1 MTAENKPDNP
11 EVKSTEL
18 SRHQDV
24 VRSLLEEDQLVAFK
38 QRTRFG
44 RRKFSPGLKVLLWA
58 LRIYVV
64 VMLIIVVIQIVRT
77 LR

>member
-1 MTAENKPDNP
+1 MNADLNPDNHNL
-11 EVKSTEL
+11 KSTEL
-18 SRHQDV
+18 SQRPDV

-44 RRKFSPGLKVLLWA
+44 RRKFSPALKVLLWA

-64 VMLIIVVIQIVRT
+64 VMLIIVIIQIVRT
-77 LR
+77 LH

>member
-1 MTAENKPDNP
+1 MNADLNPDNHNL
-11 EVKSTEL
+11 KSTEL
-18 SRHQDV
+18 SQRPDV

-44 RRKFSPGLKVLLWA
+44 RRKFSPAIKVLLWA

-64 VMLIIVVIQIVRT
+64 VMLIIVIIQIVRT
-77 LR
+77 VH

>member
-1 MTAENKPDNP
+1 MNAELKPDNHD
-11 EVKSTEL
+11 VKSTEL
-18 SRHQDV
+18 SQRHDV
-24 VRSLLEEDQLVAFK
+24 VRALLEEDQLVAFK

-64 VMLIIVVIQIVRT
+64 GMLIIVIIQIIRT